1 MVVTLLSSTVGG
13 LNLIGKK
20 NEYLSHSMKESMED
34 IDLISLVSVSRAI
47 LESLPFDSC
56 SK

>member
-1 MVVTLLSSTVGG
+1 MNV
-13 LNLIGKK
+13 
-20 NEYLSHSMKESMED
+20 SHSMKESMEG

-47 LESLPFDSC
+47 LESLPFYSC

>member
-1 MVVTLLSSTVGG
+1 MNV
-13 LNLIGKK
+13 
-20 NEYLSHSMKESMED
+20 SHSMKESMEESMEG

-47 LESLPFDSC
+47 LESLPFYSC

>member
-1 MVVTLLSSTVGG
+1 MNV
-13 LNLIGKK
+13 
-20 NEYLSHSMKESMED
+20 SHSMKEAMEG

-47 LESLPFDSC
+47 LESLPFYSC